1 MQVWNYLCNNDPRK
15 GMMSMKQISTGI
27 EDFKTVIDND
37 YYYVDKTQLIADVFS
52 NAVMLYTRPRRFGKT
67 LNMSMLYYFFSN
79 KEKDNAYL
87 FEGLKITENKEMMK
101 HQNQY
106 PVIYITLKDMKAAN
120 IEQQVDKFRILIQDV
135 VNRYYVLM
143 KSSYL
148 NEIEKKELMKLLE
161 KASSLGELEEALK
174 KVSQCLMK
182 HYGKKAIILI
192 DEYDV
197 PLQSAF
203 IHNYYDE
210 MTMFLGNIFSSA
222 LKTNTSLERGVLTG
236 CLQIAKESIFT
247 GLNNFTVRSITSQY
261 GGEYFGFTQNE
272 INETLNYY
280 NLNDKKEEMKEWYDG
295 YLFGEKEIYNPWSS
309 MNYILELLGNIEYP
323 AISFWANTSG
333 NDIVRQY
340 IENSTQTMKKEFE
353 LLINGKSIIKK
364 ISPELTYREMRFET
378 KEDMNDDIYSFLL
391 YTGYLKI
398 QDKVYDESGKQTA
411 DTYKLVIPN
420 KEVKTIY
427 DNIFM
432 KWFDEYQRVKRNTF
446 INELIN
452 GNVINAI
459 DYLSDVL
466 ENSISYYDNYESF
479 YHGFMI
485 GFLKADGYE
494 VKSNR
499 ESGKGRFDIA
509 LIPARKTKTC
519 IVIECKHSFHE
530 DDLIED
536 SQKAAK
542 QIERNDYLKSF
553 ESKGYRQVLGYGIS
567 FYKKQCYITKV

>member
-1 MQVWNYLCNNDPRK
+1 
-15 GMMSMKQISTGI
+15 MKQISTGI

-79 KEKDNAYL
+79 KEKDNDYL
-87 FEGLKITENKEMMK
+87 FESLKITENKEMMK

-106 PVIYITLKDMKAAN
+106 PVIYITLKDMKAMSIN
-120 IEQQVDKFRILIQDV
+120 DQKLKFSEIMSRVVIQ
-135 VNRYYVLM
+135 N
-143 KSSYL
+143 
-148 NEIEKKELMKLLE
+148 KELLDSDKVDVANKERLELLRFS
-161 KASSLGELEEALK
+161 KADNIILENSLNLLTYCLK
-174 KVSQCLMK
+174 E

-192 DEYDV
+192 DGYDV

-391 YTGYLKI
+391 
-398 QDKVYDESGKQTA
+398 
-411 DTYKLVIPN
+411 
-420 KEVKTIY
+420 
-427 DNIFM
+427 
-432 KWFDEYQRVKRNTF
+432 
-446 INELIN
+446 
-452 GNVINAI
+452 
-459 DYLSDVL
+459 
-466 ENSISYYDNYESF
+466 
-479 YHGFMI
+479 
-485 GFLKADGYE
+485 
-494 VKSNR
+494 
-499 ESGKGRFDIA
+499 
-509 LIPARKTKTC
+509 
-519 IVIECKHSFHE
+519 
-530 DDLIED
+530 
-536 SQKAAK
+536 
-542 QIERNDYLKSF
+542 
-553 ESKGYRQVLGYGIS
+553 
-567 FYKKQCYITKV
+567 